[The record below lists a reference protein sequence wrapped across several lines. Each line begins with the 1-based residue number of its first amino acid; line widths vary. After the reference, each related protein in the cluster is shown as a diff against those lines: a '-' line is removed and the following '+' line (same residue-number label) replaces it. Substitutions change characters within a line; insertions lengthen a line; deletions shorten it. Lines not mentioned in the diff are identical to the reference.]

1 MRLVTVATHSDL
13 YFPYLKKSC
22 LKYNSDITVLGWG
35 QPWPGYSF
43 KYKLMKEYLINVSD
57 DDIVCFIDSF
67 DVLLLRPIDELE
79 SFFRNYSEL
88 TGVKIIVAFDI
99 KPSTIVSTINHYQF
113 GTCHGLSL
121 NSGTYIGFA
130 KEIKHILNEIY
141 SDPSLDDQLLLTDY
155 VYKYPHKVHID
166 TSSLFFLTINN
177 PTGEFM
183 YDTHIKVENDMLY
196 YRGIRPFFAHGNGNT
211 NMIRLIKE
219 LGYKMSNKV
228 VDSILSK
235 SKNAQFKKVVNYY
248 YPQLILLVILLI
260 LIFWFIY
267 RYVKK
272 SSSTKLISI
281 EETNFSHT
289 LEIEPKM

>member
-13 YFPYLKKSC
+13 YFPFLKKSC
-22 LKYNSDITVLGWG
+22 RKYNSDITVLGWG
-35 QPWPGYSF
+35 QTWLGFSF
-43 KYKLMKEYLINVSD
+43 KYKLMKEYLVDVSD

-79 SFFRNYSEL
+79 SFFRAYSEL
-88 TGVKIIVAFDI
+88 TGVRIIVGFDL
-99 KPSTIVSTINHYQF
+99 KPSTIVTTINHLQF

-130 KEIKHILNEIY
+130 KELKNMIKEMY
-141 SDPSLDDQLLLTDY
+141 SDPSLDDQLLLTQY
-155 VYKYPHKVHID
+155 VQKYPHKVHID

-183 YDTHIKVENDMLY
+183 YDSHIKVQDDKLY

-219 LGYKMSNKV
+219 LGYKISDKAI
-228 VDSILSK
+228 DSILSK
-235 SKNAQFKKVVNYY
+235 SKSAQFKKVVDYY
-248 YPQLILLVILLI
+248 YPQLIILGILL
-260 LIFWFIY
+260 LLMFWFIY
-267 RYVKK
+267 RYFKK
-272 SSSTKLISI
+272 SRSSITVI
-281 EETNFSHT
+281 ETND
-289 LEIEPKM
+289 